1 MGKHINT
8 RCSRFLLCSRTSYRS
23 TTSTATPSNHP
34 TPFTMPP
41 QLAPVNPPLGPRPA
55 SADFYRPQQVTLEMK
70 EKVFSLS
77 GDDFTVKTVDEGN
90 ITDVCQCKGK
100 AISARDKKK
109 FTDMQGNELFTLEN
123 KLLSFN
129 NAANGQEVAIE
140 IKGDWIDRS
149 AEMTWEGKT
158 VATIARSFFNVREIL
173 GDQQT
178 YFVTVAPNVDLSL
191 IAALCVSL
199 DERANES

>member
-1 MGKHINT
+1 
-8 RCSRFLLCSRTSYRS
+8 
-23 TTSTATPSNHP
+23 
-34 TPFTMPP
+34 MPP

-55 SADFYRPQQVTLEMK
+55 TADFFRPQQVTLEMK

-77 GDDFTVKTVDEGN
+77 GDDFTVKTADEGN
-90 ITDVCQCKGK
+90 VTDVCQCKGK

-123 KLLSFN
+123 KLLSINKSMRGVSPSGEHDFEVKGHFKLLGTHSTCTFT

-149 AEMTWEGKT
+149 AEMMWDGKT

-199 DERANES
+199 DERANED

>member
-1 MGKHINT
+1 MRGV
-8 RCSRFLLCSRTSYRS
+8 S
-23 TTSTATPSNHP
+23 PSGEH
-34 TPFTMPP
+34 
-41 QLAPVNPPLGPRPA
+41 
-55 SADFYRPQQVTLEMK
+55 DFE
-70 EKVFSLS
+70 
-77 GDDFTVKTVDEGN
+77 VKGH
-90 ITDVCQCKGK
+90 
-100 AISARDKKK
+100 
-109 FTDMQGNELFTLEN
+109 F
-123 KLLSFN
+123 KLLGTHSTCSFT

-149 AEMTWEGKT
+149 AEMTWDGKT